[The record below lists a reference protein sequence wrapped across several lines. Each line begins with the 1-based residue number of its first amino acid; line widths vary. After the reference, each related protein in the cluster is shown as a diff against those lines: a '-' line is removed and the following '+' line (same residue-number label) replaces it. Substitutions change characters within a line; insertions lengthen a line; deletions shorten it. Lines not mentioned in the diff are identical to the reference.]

1 LRLTEHRFS
10 VFPIQKNSDLAMNNI
25 RLGVIGSGKI
35 GEALINGII
44 SSKKITRQDICS
56 SDKKEDRR
64 GYISKEYSI
73 DCFENNV
80 DVVTRSDV
88 IILAIKPNEV
98 KKVVTEISKALT
110 KKHLLITIAA
120 GVTINYIS
128 KNLKK
133 NVPIIRGMPN
143 TPVLV
148 KEGMTV
154 LTTSNGTDE
163 HLALAKEIF
172 ESVGKVVV
180 LEEKYLDIVTGLSG
194 SGPAYIFMVI
204 ESLAE
209 SGVKLGIPRE
219 ISNLLAAQTTLGA
232 AKMVLE
238 TGEHPALLRDMVTTP
253 GGVTIDGI
261 IQLEEGK
268 LRTSIINA
276 VVKATNR
283 SKELVLND

>member
-1 LRLTEHRFS
+1 
-10 VFPIQKNSDLAMNNI
+10 MNNI
-25 RLGVIGSGKI
+25 RLGIIGSGKI
-35 GEALINGII
+35 GEALIKGII
-44 SSKKITRQDICS
+44 SSKKISKQNICS
-56 SDKKEDRR
+56 SDKKDDKRD
-64 GYISKEYSI
+64 YISKEYSI
-73 DCFENNV
+73 KCFENNV

-98 KKVVTEISKALT
+98 KNVVTEISDVLT

-133 NVPIIRGMPN
+133 DVPIIRGMPN

-148 KEGMTV
+148 QEGMTV
-154 LTTSNGTDE
+154 LTTNNCTDE
-163 HLALAKEIF
+163 QLGLAKEIF

-180 LEEKYLDIVTGLSG
+180 LEEKYLDTVTGLSG

-209 SGVKLGIPRE
+209 SGVKLGIARE
-219 ISNLLAAQTTLGA
+219 ISNLLAAQTTLGS

-276 VVKATNR
+276 VVKAASR